1 MAKNTVKDYDEYIV
15 KMTQNSV
22 NDLNEIID
30 FISKNNPRNA
40 EVIMEKIYKKIK
52 SLNHFPNRG
61 GYVPELLL
69 RNIKDYRQITE
80 EPWKIIYKVNGN
92 KVNISAI
99 IDSRRNLKD
108 ILIKKL
114 LK

>member
-1 MAKNTVKDYDEYIV
+1 MAKNTAKYYDEYIV
-15 KMTQNSV
+15 KMTQNSI

-30 FISKNNPRNA
+30 FISKNNPGNA
-40 EVIMEKIYKKIK
+40 EIIMEKIYKKIK
-52 SLNHFPNRG
+52 SLNHFPDRG

>member
-1 MAKNTVKDYDEYIV
+1 MAKNTVIDYDEYIV

-30 FISKNNPRNA
+30 FISRNNPRNA
-40 EVIMEKIYKKIK
+40 EVIMDKIYKKIK

-80 EPWKIIYKVNGN
+80 EPWKIIYKVNRN
-92 KVNISAI
+92 NVNISAI

>member
-1 MAKNTVKDYDEYIV
+1 MAKKTVKDYDEYIV

-22 NDLNEIID
+22 NDLNEIIE

>member
-1 MAKNTVKDYDEYIV
+1 MAKNTVKDYDEYII

-40 EVIMEKIYKKIK
+40 EIIMEKIYKKIK
-52 SLNHFPNRG
+52 SLNHFPDRG

-69 RNIKDYRQITE
+69 KNFKDYRQITE
-80 EPWKIIYKVNGN
+80 EPWKITYKVNGN

-114 LK
+114 LR

>member
-15 KMTQNSV
+15 KMTKNSV
-22 NDLNEIID
+22 NDLNEIIE

-40 EVIMEKIYKKIK
+40 EVIMEKIFKKIK

-61 GYVPELLL
+61 GYVPELLF

>member
-40 EVIMEKIYKKIK
+40 DVIMEKIYKKIK
-52 SLNHFPNRG
+52 SLNHFPNKG

-80 EPWKIIYKVNGN
+80 ESWKIIYKVNGN
-92 KVNISAI
+92 KVNISAT

-108 ILIKKL
+108 ILSL
-114 LK
+114 S